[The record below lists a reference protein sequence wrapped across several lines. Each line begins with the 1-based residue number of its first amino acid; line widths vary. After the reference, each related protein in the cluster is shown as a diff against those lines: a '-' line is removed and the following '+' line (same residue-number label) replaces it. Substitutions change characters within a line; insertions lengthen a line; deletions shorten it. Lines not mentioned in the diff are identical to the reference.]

1 MRHVFR
7 LRKIID
13 EVKGDGVSESAQTL
27 SYGVVNGTTL
37 KYNGIKDVSQK
48 LKLGNTVLNYEIGYK
63 PSEHNT
69 DDRTVQLK
77 HATKYEPSSGRID
90 NTETL
95 KVGIPKVGPLRPWL
109 TVSII
114 YSMNLFLLRQEWI
127 IYYKSLITSLT
138 YLIQSTL

>member
-1 MRHVFR
+1 MFR
-7 LRKIID
+7 LRKIIN

-27 SYGVVNGTTL
+27 SYGVVNGTTI

-95 KVGIPKVGPLRPWL
+95 KVGIPQVGPLRPWL

-114 YSMNLFLLRQEWI
+114 YSMNLFSPPGVDYLL
-127 IYYKSLITSLT
+127 
-138 YLIQSTL
+138 